1 LAVKVSF
8 NCSRAALTLSNK
20 CCAGHLATIDYIYS
34 TIAGLGDYYEI
45 SNQTFNAVVGNVFE
59 WRLVLGDTEP
69 ESVLPFALSPPTS
82 KKDAVFG
89 PLVLVANDGC
99 DASDYPADTKGAIA
113 LIKRGVCP
121 FGQKSE
127 RAGRAGA
134 IAAVIYNHEKGSM
147 TGTLGQPSAYHVAT
161 FGISDEDAKSYIEK
175 LEQGKI
181 IPSSAYMDSIVSN
194 APTTN
199 IVAQTK
205 GGDPDNCVMLGGH
218 SDSVAAGPGIN
229 DDGSGSLTLLEIAT
243 RLVNYRVNNCVRFAW
258 WSGEE
263 EGLLG
268 STYYVS
274 QLSEEENLKIRL
286 FMDYDMLA
294 SPNYA
299 YQIYNATDAA
309 NPVGSEGLRDLYI
322 QYYEDHGKNYSFIP
336 FDGRSDYQAFIEN
349 GIPGGGIA
357 TGAEGVKTDEEA
369 AMFGGTAGDWYDPC
383 YHQLCDTVQNLA
395 LDAWEF
401 NSKVRNGA
409 SHSGFGWLTGSSSS
423 PTRSQLTLSHS
434 RDFRNGLVS
443 RQPQVRNQLCTVDTS
458 LSCRGNRI

>member
-1 LAVKVSF
+1 VPSTCTRSQSREKLNTTTQLGLSVVKVGF
-8 NCSRAALTLSNK
+8 NSHNLVNLNANRRCT
-20 CCAGHLATIDYIYS
+20 GHVATIDYIYS
-34 TIAGLGDYYEI
+34 TIADLGDYYEI

-69 ESVLPFALSPPTS
+69 PSVLPFALTPPTP

-99 DASDYPADTKGAIA
+99 DASDYPSNTKGAVA

-127 RAGRAGA
+127 QAGRAGA

-147 TGTLGQPSAYHVAT
+147 SGTLGQPSKHHVAT
-161 FGISDEDAKSYIEK
+161 FGISDEDAKPYIEK
-175 LEQGKI
+175 LGQGKI
-181 IPSSAYMDSIVSN
+181 VPSSAYMDAIVSN

-205 GGDPDNCVMLGGH
+205 GGDPNNCVMLGGH

-243 RLVNYRVNNCVRFAW
+243 HLVNYKVNNCVRFAW
-258 WSGEE
+258 WAGEE

-322 QYYEDHGKNYSFIP
+322 QYYDSHGKNYTFIP

-357 TGAEGVKTDEEA
+357 TGAEGVKTDDEA

-383 YHQLCDTVQNLA
+383 YHQLCDTVDNLA

-401 NSKVRNGA
+401 NSKVRKP
-409 SHSGFGWLTGSSSS
+409 S
-423 PTRSQLTLSHS
+423 P
-434 RDFRNGLVS
+434 F
-443 RQPQVRNQLCTVDTS
+443 
-458 LSCRGNRI
+458 